1 MIDGIEGGLENR
13 TCIFISPSESYLE
26 VWQQWFKFKFSEFLE
41 WEQLLLNILDTLTY
55 SAVIQVQARNVSL
68 QYVRPQPWHF
78 LIYHLNYKWEAS
90 RLQKYLEINR
100 STLLNI
106 LHNILFEI
114 RLSLVKLYHHHH
126 HHHPFVFCG
135 RCNIIW
141 SYETCVSFSVLV
153 GRSKNSKWTHSHWH
167 ISWLILKGNQN

>member
-41 WEQLLLNILDTLTY
+41 WEQLLLDTSTY

-68 QYVRPQPWHF
+68 QSIWPLPWHF

-90 RLQKYLEINR
+90 QFQKYLKINQ
-100 STLLNI
+100 LI
-106 LHNILFEI
+106 DPI
-114 RLSLVKLYHHHH
+114 K
-126 HHHPFVFCG
+126 HPLWYTFRNKTFSCHIMSPSPPSSSSSSFCVLWKVQHDM
-135 RCNIIW
+135 IIW
-141 SYETCVSFSVLV
+141 NMCF
-153 GRSKNSKWTHSHWH
+153 
-167 ISWLILKGNQN
+167 I